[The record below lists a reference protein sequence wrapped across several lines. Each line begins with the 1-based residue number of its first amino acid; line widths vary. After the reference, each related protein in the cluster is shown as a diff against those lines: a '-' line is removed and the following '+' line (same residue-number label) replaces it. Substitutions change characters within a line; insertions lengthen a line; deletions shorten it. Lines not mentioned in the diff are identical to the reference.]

1 MNVKTKPMHIRFIL
15 FMLLLSGCIAEK
27 PDIAFYMPAEWE
39 PQEAVWMGWPADD
52 NEEDT
57 LHVTTIKIIRELQES
72 VKVVVW
78 VTSDSLKDA
87 ARDLLQKNE
96 VPLNNVEIALVPG
109 DYVYWSRDSGPAF
122 TINKLGERKAVDFNH
137 TGYFRYIKRHTD
149 VGADSATL
157 QREVEKV
164 KLMMKNDSL
173 MTEIIN
179 EPLVKSWIFVEGGA
193 YEING
198 KGSLMVSEP
207 FLFRNVSPQMR
218 DTLTRKHFE
227 EEFKRTLGVTNVIW
241 LAEGLAEDGG
251 WGSFFGGNYIAGGT
265 NGHADEFARFANANT
280 ILLAWVD
287 ESEKD
292 ENPVKQATH
301 QRMKRNYE
309 ILKEAKDQEGKPF
322 NIIKVPMPK
331 HVIRDI
337 VLTPDRLKRKGVRAY
352 YQRNGLEEGDTLK
365 FVAATSYLNYFVTN
379 DKVIMQSYI
388 NQGTPPETEEAVRK
402 IFTDLFPDRKLVF
415 IDATNVN
422 ANGGGIHCIT
432 RQVPERITLTYQK

>member
-1 MNVKTKPMHIRFIL
+1 MKTIVSLSTLIIILCTSCLKNSDPSAFI
-15 FMLLLSGCIAEK
+15 
-27 PDIAFYMPAEWE
+27 MPAEWE
-39 PQEAVWMGWPADD
+39 PQEAVWMGWPPDYSV
-52 NEEDT
+52 EDT
-57 LHVTTIKIIRELQES
+57 LHITTVKIIRELQES
-72 VKVVVW
+72 VKVVLW

-87 ARDLLQKNE
+87 AYDLLQKNE

-157 QREVEKV
+157 QREINNVR
-164 KLMMKNDSL
+164 LMMKNDSL
-173 MTEIIN
+173 MAEIKK
-179 EPLVKSWIFVEGGA
+179 EPLLKSWIFVEGGA
-193 YEING
+193 YEVNG

-207 FLFRNVSPQMR
+207 FLFRNISPQMR
-218 DTLTRKHFE
+218 DTLTREHYE

-241 LAEGLAEDGG
+241 LGEGLAEDGG
-251 WGSFFGGNYIAGGT
+251 WGSFFGRNYIAGGT
-265 NGHADEFARFANANT
+265 NGHADEFARFANPNT

-287 ESEKD
+287 EREKD
-292 ENPVKQATH
+292 ENPVKQATYE
-301 QRMKRNYE
+301 RMKRNYE
-309 ILKEAKDQEGKPF
+309 ILQKAKDENGNLF

-331 HVIRDI
+331 HVIYDF
-337 VLTPDRLKRKGVRAY
+337 VLTPERLKKEGVRNY
-352 YQRNGLEEGDTLK
+352 YQRNGFNEGDTLNH
-365 FVAATSYLNYFVTN
+365 VAATSYLNYFVTN

-388 NQGTPPETEEAVRK
+388 NQGTPPETEDSVRRL
-402 IFTDLFPDRKLVF
+402 FSTLFPERELVF

-432 RQVPERITLTYQK
+432 RQVPARITVTP

>member
-1 MNVKTKPMHIRFIL
+1 MPIRFLL
-15 FMLLLSGCIAEK
+15 FMLLLSSCSAK
-27 PDIAFYMPAEWE
+27 KSDTAFYMPAEWE
-39 PQEAVWMGWPADD
+39 PQEAVWMGWPPDYGL
-52 NEEDT
+52 EDT
-57 LHVTTIKIIRELQES
+57 LHVTTVKIIRELQET
-72 VKVVVW
+72 VKVVLW
-78 VTSDSLKDA
+78 VTSDSLKNA
-87 ARDLLQKNE
+87 AHDLLQKNK

-149 VGADSATL
+149 VSADSATL
-157 QREVEKV
+157 QREIEKV

-173 MTEIIN
+173 MAEIIK

-193 YEING
+193 YEVNG

-207 FLFRNVSPQMR
+207 FLFRNVSPHMR

-287 ESEKD
+287 EREKN
-292 ENPVKQATH
+292 ENPVKLASY

-309 ILKEAKDQEGKPF
+309 ILKEAKDQEGQPF

-331 HVIRDI
+331 HVIDDF
-337 VLTPDRLKRKGVRAY
+337 VLTPDRLKKDGVRNY
-352 YQRNGLEEGDTLK
+352 YRRNGLEEGDTLK
-365 FVAATSYLNYFVTN
+365 YVAATSYLNYFVTN

-402 IFTDLFPDRKLVF
+402 IFTDLFPERKLVF

-432 RQVPERITLTYQK
+432 RQVPARITKTP